1 MICVDHIVETYN
13 KKDGVAV
20 CNIIEAFLAYLKR
33 RLPTVKELIVVSDN
47 ACCYNNK
54 LFHVLAPIIAD
65 THGMYLKSIVHN
77 EAQCGK
83 GPVDAHFAV
92 CMRHIYSYMVQ
103 HSADFA
109 TPAQVVYALRSNG
122 GVRNNTI
129 ELLYIKQNGKNM
141 C

>member
-13 KKDGVAV
+13 KQDRLAV
-20 CNIIEAFLAYLKR
+20 CNIFEAVIAFLKR
-33 RLPTVKELIVVSDN
+33 RLPTVKEVTVVSDN

-54 LFHVLAPIIAD
+54 LFPVVAPIIAD
-65 THGMYLKSIVHN
+65 SHGMYLKSMVYN

-103 HSADFA
+103 NSADCA

-122 GVRNNTI
+122 GV
-129 ELLYIKQNGKNM
+129 
-141 C
+141 